1 LIPKAALA
9 RAPWPRRQPARTVVG
24 STHGAIKKAIM
35 ALCRCQ
41 ASLAAPD
48 ACNVTRAS
56 IAVIAVSGESH
67 APPTV
72 AAFNAGEFGK

>member
-1 LIPKAALA
+1 L
-9 RAPWPRRQPARTVVG
+9 
-24 STHGAIKKAIM
+24 SYKKAIM

-41 ASLAAPD
+41 ASLAARD

>member
-1 LIPKAALA
+1 
-9 RAPWPRRQPARTVVG
+9 
-24 STHGAIKKAIM
+24 M

-41 ASLAAPD
+41 ASLAARD

-72 AAFNAGEFGK
+72 AAFNAANLVNESGAPEEIRTPDPQIRSLIVSTALTFLGFP